1 MMKLRTEKKHIDGWL
16 RATKGLA
23 EFGDHKLLVAA
34 IHTFLKYPKISFNI
48 SQGSCRQEDDWLNQP
63 EG

>member
-1 MMKLRTEKKHIDGWL
+1 MNLRTEKKHIDVPL
-16 RATKGLA
+16 RATMGLA
-23 EFGDHKLLVAA
+23 ESGDHKLLVAA

>member
-23 EFGDHKLLVAA
+23 DFGGHKLLIAA
-34 IHTFLKYPKISFNI
+34 NHTFLKYPKISFNI
-48 SQGSCRQEDDWLNQP
+48 SQGSC
-63 EG
+63 

>member
-23 EFGDHKLLVAA
+23 EFGDHKFGMMPIYPLVSFLPKVLAA
-34 IHTFLKYPKISFNI
+34 R
-48 SQGSCRQEDDWLNQP
+48 G
-63 EG
+63 